1 MPQLPDV
8 APLSEGAPALAG
20 YELLNWFGVFAPS
33 GTPEPLQARL
43 FEVVSNALQ
52 EKATMEKLLIQG
64 IVPRPTTLAGLRSFV
79 RSESEKFGGI
89 AEAAKIRVE

>member
-33 GTPEPLQARL
+33 PTPGPLQGGL
-43 FEVVSNALQ
+43 CEVVAKALQ

-64 IVPRPTTLAGLRSFV
+64 IVPRPMTLAELRSFV
-79 RSESEKFGGI
+79 RSESEKLGRG
-89 AEAAKIRVE
+89 AAAADIRGA